1 MKFIFYLRLFLRHFN
16 GNQELVE
23 KILIL
28 KNIFKAEFIGG
39 TLICNG
45 KVAIKRSANGQVQLE
60 GALSE
65 DYFKIRKLLYDCY
78 AII

>member
-1 MKFIFYLRLFLRHFN
+1 MFEKSHF
-16 GNQELVE
+16 Q
-23 KILIL
+23 
-28 KNIFKAEFIGG
+28 NIKAEFIGG

>member
-1 MKFIFYLRLFLRHFN
+1 MALGLN
-16 GNQELVE
+16 
-23 KILIL
+23 LIQ
-28 KNIFKAEFIGG
+28 AEFIGG

-65 DYFKIRKLLYDCY
+65 DYFRIRKLLYDHY